1 MNNGKYIVIE
11 GHDGTG
17 KSTQVAKLRNKLNDL
32 GIDSIEFHEPAGSPI
47 ADEIRNVLKNGTLK
61 RDSMTD
67 LLLFSASRHELWY
80 SRAIPALMLGK
91 WVVASRN
98 YYSTLAYQGYGG
110 GLDIDTIVEVTK
122 IATSERYMN
131 PSQSVILDLSDESTR
146 KKRIGARNLSSPDTF
161 ESKDDEFQNAVR
173 QGYLKIANAFNLPVI
188 DATASIETVHS
199 KIWKTVRKLI

>member
-1 MNNGKYIVIE
+1 MNHGKYIVIE

-17 KSTQVAKLRNKLNDL
+17 KSTQVTKLRQKLLQN

-47 ADEIRNVLKNGTLK
+47 ADEIRNLLKNGTLK

-110 GLDIDTIVEVTK
+110 GLDVDTIIEVTK